1 MPYLCTK
8 QLTAG
13 DVTYYP
19 GEIIPDGV
27 ILPERSRKL
36 SKSGHISDLCG
47 ETERKSLDGAGRL
60 FTGEE
65 VAAKVAEALA
75 AAESRMKERMA
86 ECRGYELRETGPGAD
101 EPAVLIAVNS
111 ASDGKKEP
119 SITIPA
125 KPEEIRQVF
134 SLMQRSAEDSVKQI
148 ADVTNEHVLIL
159 LHAADSRKTVRN
171 AAKEQADKLFSAG
184 EAFTESGQGN
194 AITGANAEGADT

>member
-86 ECRGYELRETGPGAD
+86 EGPGAD

-159 LHAADSRKTVRN
+159 LHAADSRKTIRN
-171 AAKEQADKLFSAG
+171 AAKEQTDKLFSAG